1 MAQHHICLT
10 FDFDSVSLWM
20 ALGQTSPTPI
30 SRGEFGVVAAGRI
43 LRLLAKHEI
52 KSTWFIPGVTL
63 QTYPDICQEICE
75 HGHEIA
81 HHGFTHVSPANM
93 SRSEELET
101 LKRGNEAIKKISG
114 NYARGYRS
122 PAWDLSESSV
132 DLLLD
137 QGFIYDSSM
146 MAHDHLPYF
155 ARHGDVL
162 DAESIHFG
170 EPSSLIEMP
179 ISWSLDDFP
188 HFEYFRGT
196 GLMNANQVLDN
207 WLGDFTFMQSETEW
221 GVLTYTFHPFVI
233 GRGHRMLILEQLI
246 EQLKSAGALFK
257 SVEEAADLFI
267 ARDEMGSE

>member
-1 MAQHHICLT
+1 
-10 FDFDSVSLWM
+10 
-20 ALGQTSPTPI
+20 
-30 SRGEFGVVAAGRI
+30 
-43 LRLLAKHEI
+43 
-52 KSTWFIPGVTL
+52 
-63 QTYPDICQEICE
+63 
-75 HGHEIA
+75 
-81 HHGFTHVSPANM
+81 M